1 MPGLFSGGGDR
12 GQEAVRTPRFHAGI
26 PSTSVRCCAP
36 NFMKSNRSSAA
47 NPRALTAALLAA
59 PVLLGIVACK
69 PEAPVSSTQAAPP
82 AAANTAN
89 TDAPAVAAT
98 AAPAPSSVPAP
109 GETATSPGGTPKPE
123 DLAAAAKA
131 AGLPPE
137 ALAQLLNQQSA
148 PAAPLPDV
156 VATVDGQDIKK
167 EELEQ
172 AFATE
177 LARQGIPPDQL
188 PANQKAQGYKMILND
203 LITEKLVSKRAATME
218 AKEED
223 INAQFEQ
230 LKSRFPKQEDFEAQ
244 LTKSGQTPEKI
255 REDIRAYLKQQAWVK
270 EQIKDAP
277 KATDADAEEFY
288 TKNPEQFK
296 KPEQVRASHILLSV
310 AADAPEATV
319 QEKQKA
325 AAAIAARVKAG
336 EAFDKLAA
344 ELSEDPSAKQNSG
357 DLNFFTKEQM
367 VPEFSTAAFGMKK
380 GEISEPV
387 KSQFG
392 FHVIQVTD
400 RKDAETM
407 TLEAVKPQLLSF
419 LNQKMQSTQVE
430 NLIKDVRDK
439 AAVEIKL
446 P

>member
-1 MPGLFSGGGDR
+1 
-12 GQEAVRTPRFHAGI
+12 
-26 PSTSVRCCAP
+26 
-36 NFMKSNRSSAA
+36 MKSNRSFATRRHS
-47 NPRALTAALLAA
+47 LSTVFLAA
-59 PVLLGIVACK
+59 PVLLGMAACK
-69 PEAPVSSTQAAPP
+69 PEAPVSSSATVSTAAVAEPSAAPTP
-82 AAANTAN
+82 AEN
-89 TDAPAVAAT
+89 AVP
-98 AAPAPSSVPAP
+98 PAPEGA
-109 GETATSPGGTPKPE
+109 PKPE

-131 AGLPPE
+131 AGLPQD
-137 ALAQLLNQQSA
+137 AINQLLGQQNA
-148 PAAPLPDV
+148 PVAPLPDI
-156 VATVDGQDIKK
+156 VATVEGQEIRK

-177 LARQGIPPDQL
+177 LARQGIPADQL
-188 PANQKAQGYKMILND
+188 PANQRAQGYKMILND
-203 LITEKLVSKRAATME
+203 LITEKLVSKRAAAME

-223 INAQFEQ
+223 VNAQFEQ
-230 LKSRFPKQEDFEAQ
+230 LKGRFPKQEDFDAQ
-244 LTKSGQTPEKI
+244 LAKAGQTPEKI

-310 AADAPEATV
+310 AADASEDIV
-319 QEKQKA
+319 KEKQKA
-325 AAAIAARVKAG
+325 AADIAARVKAG
-336 EAFDKLAA
+336 EAFDKLAS
-344 ELSEDPSAKQNSG
+344 ELSEDPSAKQNAG

-380 GEISEPV
+380 GEISDPV

-392 FHVIQVTD
+392 FHIIQVTD

-407 TLEAVKPQLLSF
+407 TLESVKPQLLSF
-419 LNQKMQSTQVE
+419 LNQKLQSTQVE
-430 NLIKDVRDK
+430 NLIKEVREK

>member
-1 MPGLFSGGGDR
+1 
-12 GQEAVRTPRFHAGI
+12 
-26 PSTSVRCCAP
+26 
-36 NFMKSNRSSAA
+36 MKSNRSTAVTH
-47 NPRALTAALLAA
+47 RALTAALLTA
-59 PVLLGIVACK
+59 PVLLGLAACK
-69 PEAPVSSTQAAPP
+69 PEAPVSSAPATP
-82 AAANTAN
+82 AAAANSATAS
-89 TDAPAVAAT
+89 APAAPETPVTALPTPGDASPSAA
-98 AAPAPSSVPAP
+98 
-109 GETATSPGGTPKPE
+109 PKPE

-137 ALAQLLNQQSA
+137 ALAQLLNQQGA

-156 VATVDGQDIKK
+156 VATVEGQEIKK

-188 PANQKAQGYKMILND
+188 PANQRAQGYKMILND
-203 LITEKLVSKRAATME
+203 LITEKLVSKRAASME

-255 REDIRAYLKQQAWVK
+255 REDIRSYLKQQAWVK

-288 TKNPEQFK
+288 TKNPDQFK

-325 AAAIAARVKAG
+325 AAAIAARVKGG

-380 GEISEPV
+380 GDISEPV

-392 FHVIQVTD
+392 FHIIQVTD

-407 TLEAVKPQLLSF
+407 TLEAVKPQLLAF

-430 NLIKDVRDK
+430 KLIKDVREK

>member
-1 MPGLFSGGGDR
+1 
-12 GQEAVRTPRFHAGI
+12 
-26 PSTSVRCCAP
+26 
-36 NFMKSNRSSAA
+36 MKSNRSTAVTH
-47 NPRALTAALLAA
+47 RALTAALLTA
-59 PVLLGIVACK
+59 PVLLGLAACK
-69 PEAPVSSTQAAPP
+69 PEAPVSSAPATP
-82 AAANTAN
+82 AAAANSATAS
-89 TDAPAVAAT
+89 APAAPETPLTALPTPGDASPSAA
-98 AAPAPSSVPAP
+98 
-109 GETATSPGGTPKPE
+109 PKPE

-137 ALAQLLNQQSA
+137 ALAQLLNQQGG

-156 VATVDGQDIKK
+156 VATVEGQEIKK

-188 PANQKAQGYKMILND
+188 PANQRAQGYKMILND
-203 LITEKLVSKRAATME
+203 LITEKLVSKRAASME

-255 REDIRAYLKQQAWVK
+255 REDIRSYLKQQAWVK

-288 TKNPEQFK
+288 TKNPDQFK

-325 AAAIAARVKAG
+325 AAAIAARVKGG

-380 GEISEPV
+380 GDISEPV

-392 FHVIQVTD
+392 FHIIQVTD

-407 TLEAVKPQLLSF
+407 TLEAVKPQLLAF

-430 NLIKDVRDK
+430 KLIKDVREK

>member
-1 MPGLFSGGGDR
+1 
-12 GQEAVRTPRFHAGI
+12 
-26 PSTSVRCCAP
+26 
-36 NFMKSNRSSAA
+36 MKSHCSSATRS
-47 NPRALTAALLAA
+47 RALSAAFLAA
-59 PVLLGIVACK
+59 PVLLGMAACK
-69 PEAPVSSTQAAPP
+69 PESAVSSKATVSASATVETP
-82 AAANTAN
+82 AAAETVAPTA
-89 TDAPAVAAT
+89 
-98 AAPAPSSVPAP
+98 AAPAENTSANAPAS
-109 GETATSPGGTPKPE
+109 APKPE

-131 AGLPPE
+131 AGLPPD
-137 ALAQLLNQQSA
+137 ALNQLLNQQNA

-156 VATVDGQDIKK
+156 VATVEGQEIRK

-172 AFATE
+172 AFTAE
-177 LARQGIPPDQL
+177 LARQGIPADQL
-188 PANQKAQGYKMILND
+188 PANQKAQGYKMVLND
-203 LITEKLVSKRAATME
+203 LITERLVSKRAASME

-223 INAQFEQ
+223 VNAQFEQ
-230 LKSRFPKQEDFEAQ
+230 LKGRFPKQEDFDAQ
-244 LTKSGQTPEKI
+244 LAKAGQTPDKI

-288 TKNPEQFK
+288 TKNPDQFK

-310 AADAPEATV
+310 AADASEDV
-319 QEKQKA
+319 VKEKQKA
-325 AAAIAARVKAG
+325 AEAIAARVKAG
-336 EAFDKLAA
+336 EPFDKLAT
-344 ELSEDPSAKQNSG
+344 ELSEDPSAKQNAG

-380 GEISEPV
+380 GDISEPV

-407 TLEAVKPQLLSF
+407 TLESVKAQLLAF

-430 NLIKDVRDK
+430 KLIKDVREK